1 VELSPVEVGLIGFIL
16 LFILFALGVPV
27 GFSMAAVGFAGMW
40 YLISGTAAFA
50 KITITSFETIS
61 SYDLA
66 TLPLFLVMAYVTLAS
81 GLTKDLYNLVSK
93 WMGHRAGGIAMAT
106 VGACAG
112 FAAVSASSIATAATM
127 GSVALPEM
135 KKYNYAPSLST
146 GCVAAGGTIGS
157 LIPPSGVLII
167 YGILTGTS
175 IGALFAAGIIPG
187 LLQAGFYI
195 AAIYLLCRLKP
206 ELGPSGPKTTFREKW
221 TALMQCG
228 EILLLIV
235 LVLGGLIGGLFTP
248 TESGAVAAFGAI
260 VCSLI
265 RRRLTW
271 DSFSEAL
278 KQAMR
283 TTGMIYCILIGA
295 FIFNAFLTVTMIP
308 HHLSDFIVNLD
319 LPPFVVMVAVMGV
332 YLILGCFIDSAAMVT
347 LTIPIFFPLAKSMG
361 FHPVWFGIIVTRA
374 MEIAMI
380 TPPVGMNVYV
390 ISGVAGDEVP
400 MTTIFRGI
408 VPFLL
413 ADVVHVAL
421 LFLLPATVLFLP
433 SIMR

>member
-1 VELSPVEVGLIGFIL
+1 MSPILIGLIGFIL
-16 LFILFALGVPV
+16 LFALFSIGVPV

-40 YLISGTAAFA
+40 YILGDVAAFA

-66 TLPLFLVMAYVTLAS
+66 TLPLFLVMAYVTFAS
-81 GLTKDLYNLVSK
+81 GLTNDLYNLVSK
-93 WMGHRAGGIAMAT
+93 WMGHQPGGIAMAT

-135 KKYNYAPSLST
+135 KKHNYAATLAT
-146 GCVAAGGTIGS
+146 GSVAAGGTIGS
-157 LIPPSGVLII
+157 MIPPSGVLII

-175 IGALFAAGIIPG
+175 IGSLFAAGILPG
-187 LLQAGFYI
+187 VLQAISYI
-195 AAIYLLCRLKP
+195 AIIYLLCRWKP
-206 ELGPSGPKTTFREKW
+206 ELGPRGPKTTFREKW
-221 TALMQCG
+221 AALMQCG

-235 LVLGGLIGGLFTP
+235 IVLGGLVAGFFTP

-260 VCSLI
+260 ACSLI

-271 DSFSEAL
+271 NTFVDAL
-278 KQAMR
+278 KRAMR

-295 FIFNAFLTVTMIP
+295 FIFNAFLTITMIP
-308 HHLSDFIVNLD
+308 YHLSNFIGHLA
-319 LPPFVVMVAVMGV
+319 LPPFTVMVAMMVV
-332 YLILGCFIDSAAMVT
+332 YLILGCFVDSAAMVT
-347 LTIPIFFPLAKSMG
+347 LTIPIFFPLAIGLG

-390 ISGVAGDEVP
+390 ISGVAEDVP
-400 MTTIFRGI
+400 MSTIFKG
-408 VPFLL
+408 VTPFLI

-421 LFLLPATVLFLP
+421 LFAFPLIVLFLP

>member
-1 VELSPVEVGLIGFIL
+1 MSPMIVGLIGFIL
-16 LFILFALGVPV
+16 LFAFFALGVPV

-40 YLISGTAAFA
+40 YLIGDTAAFA

-93 WMGHRAGGIAMAT
+93 WIGHLSGGIAMAT

-135 KKYNYAPSLST
+135 KKHNYAATLST

-157 LIPPSGVLII
+157 LIPPSGILII

-175 IGALFAAGIIPG
+175 IGSLFAAGILPG
-187 LLQAGFYI
+187 ILQAVFYI
-195 AAIYLLCRLKP
+195 ATIYLLCRWKP
-206 ELGPSGPKTTFREKW
+206 ELGPRGPKTTFREKW
-221 TALMQCG
+221 AALMQCG

-235 LVLGGLIGGLFTP
+235 IVLGGLIAGLFTP

-260 VCSLI
+260 ACSLI
-265 RRRLTW
+265 RGRLTW
-271 DSFSEAL
+271 NKFADAL
-278 KQAMR
+278 KETMK

-295 FIFNAFLTVTMIP
+295 FILNAFLTLTMIP
-308 HHLSDFIVNLD
+308 YHLSEYISHLD
-319 LPPFVVMVAVMGV
+319 LPPFVVMVAIMVV

-347 LTIPIFFPLAKSMG
+347 LTIPIFFPLAISLG

-390 ISGVAGDEVP
+390 ISGVAGDVP
-400 MTTIFRGI
+400 MADIFKGI
-408 VPFLL
+408 MPFLM

-421 LFLLPATVLFLP
+421 LFAFPAIALFLP